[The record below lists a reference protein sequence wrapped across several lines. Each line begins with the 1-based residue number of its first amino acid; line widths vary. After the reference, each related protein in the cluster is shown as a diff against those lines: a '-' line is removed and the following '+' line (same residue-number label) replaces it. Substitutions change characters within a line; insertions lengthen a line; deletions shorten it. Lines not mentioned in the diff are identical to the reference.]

1 MDSEMIIYIVG
12 LIVCLICLAIVF
24 IVMKNQEPKNAG
36 QIQIFYDDEG
46 QEHFNINF
54 TLELEEIEELQSIV
68 LDIIKTQN
76 PQLLK

>member
-12 LIVCLICLAIVF
+12 IIVCLICLVIVF

-36 QIQIFYDDEG
+36 QIQIFYYYEG

-76 PQLLK
+76 SQLLK

>member
-1 MDSEMIIYIVG
+1 MDLEAIIYIILIVLCIIG
-12 LIVCLICLAIVF
+12 LIVLLTWAA
-24 IVMKNQEPKNAG
+24 KHNPKNAG